1 MWVKVEPGLSRLLM
15 ASQAAQRGVTGDAK
29 THGSFRDVL
38 AFSKRSLYFHCQ
50 VAREDK
56 DRWYKTIPALLTAG
70 WTEEK

>member
-1 MWVKVEPGLSRLLM
+1 VKVEPGLSRLLM

-56 DRWYKTIPALLTAG
+56 DR
-70 WTEEK
+70 